1 MTVIVRDVNDNR
13 PQFQRVGC
21 VGRVPRT
28 TPIGSELL
36 TLSAVDFDQ
45 GNSVVYRI
53 VSGNEDGCFSLD
65 PSSGAV
71 GVACDLSDL
80 GISERFVNVTATDG
94 QHFADIMT
102 IRIHLSG
109 GARGEDEVRFEC
121 RETGLDKRLLEMINA
136 AAKRQTGA
144 DDSDPVTELPPL
156 PSRYGQNVHTPEF
169 YDFPVQVINHPL
181 GPSVFGIFLL
191 LLFQEP
197 KKRKRNIHST
207 KKMLQVR
214 VNESVSSG
222 TALIRLRARDRDHGY
237 NGLLVYVISG
247 GDDDSAFQIETETGL
262 LRVVGQLDRERR
274 AGYSLNI
281 TVFDLG
287 QPQRSAWRILP
298 VIVTDVN
305 DNPPRFDRPVISV
318 SIAETAQIGTSVAQL
333 SASDADE
340 GDNAKITFS
349 LAGGESSDLKLD
361 PNTGLLTVSG
371 MLDRERRDFYEV
383 VVVARDGSANGPG
396 LTAKAL
402 VRVRILDVNDV
413 APRFARPWQ
422 VVKIREDMPVGAVVA
437 LVEATDPD
445 LGLGGVVRYSLSS
458 SYASETVE
466 RFSIDRV
473 TGTVRLARRLDFED
487 RSVYNLTVRAKD
499 RGSPSLSSEA
509 YLAVEVVDVNENLY
523 APRFEDFVTEASV
536 RENAPPGTIVAKVT
550 ATDSDPPGDDSR
562 LSYVIRGGTGLG
574 LFSIDNEGQF
584 LSLCNSNLQRN
595 NRLFVCGRTRFPG

>member
-1 MTVIVRDVNDNR
+1 M
-13 PQFQRVGC
+13 
-21 VGRVPRT
+21 
-28 TPIGSELL
+28 LL
-36 TLSAVDFDQ
+36 WWNKS
-45 GNSVVYRI
+45 
-53 VSGNEDGCFSLD
+53 
-65 PSSGAV
+65 
-71 GVACDLSDL
+71 
-80 GISERFVNVTATDG
+80 
-94 QHFADIMT
+94 
-102 IRIHLSG
+102 
-109 GARGEDEVRFEC
+109 
-121 RETGLDKRLLEMINA
+121 
-136 AAKRQTGA
+136 
-144 DDSDPVTELPPL
+144 
-156 PSRYGQNVHTPEF
+156 
-169 YDFPVQVINHPL
+169 
-181 GPSVFGIFLL
+181 
-191 LLFQEP
+191 
-197 KKRKRNIHST
+197 
-207 KKMLQVR
+207 QVR

-247 GDDDSAFQIETETGL
+247 GDDDSAFQIDTESGL
-262 LRVVGQLDRERR
+262 LRVAGQLDREKR
-274 AGYSLNI
+274 AGYSLNV

-287 QPQRSAWRILP
+287 QPQKSAWRILP

-333 SASDADE
+333 SANDADE

-349 LAGGESSDLKLD
+349 LAAGDSSDLKLD

-371 MLDRERRDFYEV
+371 QLDRERRDFYEV
-383 VVVARDGSANGPG
+383 VVIARDGSPNGPG

-413 APRFARPWQ
+413 APRFSRPWQ

-445 LGLGGVVRYSLSS
+445 LGLGGVVRYSLAS

-466 RFSIDRV
+466 SFSIDKV

-523 APRFEDFVTEASV
+523 APRFDDFVTEASV
-536 RENAPPGTIVAKVT
+536 RENAPPGTLVGKVT
-550 ATDSDPPGDDSR
+550 ANDADPSGDDSR
-562 LSYVIRGGTGLG
+562 LSYAIRGGTGLG
-574 LFSIDNEGQF
+574 LFSIDNEGQCF
-584 LSLCNSNLQRN
+584 VVFPFFFCSVAFSQPICVSLAAHLNGSTSHTYTQIL
-595 NRLFVCGRTRFPG
+595 

>member
-1 MTVIVRDVNDNR
+1 M
-13 PQFQRVGC
+13 
-21 VGRVPRT
+21 
-28 TPIGSELL
+28 
-36 TLSAVDFDQ
+36 
-45 GNSVVYRI
+45 
-53 VSGNEDGCFSLD
+53 
-65 PSSGAV
+65 
-71 GVACDLSDL
+71 
-80 GISERFVNVTATDG
+80 
-94 QHFADIMT
+94 
-102 IRIHLSG
+102 
-109 GARGEDEVRFEC
+109 
-121 RETGLDKRLLEMINA
+121 
-136 AAKRQTGA
+136 
-144 DDSDPVTELPPL
+144 
-156 PSRYGQNVHTPEF
+156 
-169 YDFPVQVINHPL
+169 
-181 GPSVFGIFLL
+181 
-191 LLFQEP
+191 
-197 KKRKRNIHST
+197 
-207 KKMLQVR
+207 
-214 VNESVSSG
+214 
-222 TALIRLRARDRDHGY
+222 
-237 NGLLVYVISG
+237 
-247 GDDDSAFQIETETGL
+247 
-262 LRVVGQLDRERR
+262 VGQLDRERR

-550 ATDSDPPGDDSR
+550 ATDADPPGDDSR

>member
-1 MTVIVRDVNDNR
+1 
-13 PQFQRVGC
+13 
-21 VGRVPRT
+21 
-28 TPIGSELL
+28 
-36 TLSAVDFDQ
+36 
-45 GNSVVYRI
+45 
-53 VSGNEDGCFSLD
+53 
-65 PSSGAV
+65 
-71 GVACDLSDL
+71 
-80 GISERFVNVTATDG
+80 
-94 QHFADIMT
+94 
-102 IRIHLSG
+102 
-109 GARGEDEVRFEC
+109 
-121 RETGLDKRLLEMINA
+121 
-136 AAKRQTGA
+136 
-144 DDSDPVTELPPL
+144 
-156 PSRYGQNVHTPEF
+156 
-169 YDFPVQVINHPL
+169 
-181 GPSVFGIFLL
+181 
-191 LLFQEP
+191 
-197 KKRKRNIHST
+197 
-207 KKMLQVR
+207 MLQVR

-247 GDDDSAFQIETETGL
+247 GDDDSVFQIETETGL

-349 LAGGESSDLKLD
+349 LAGGDSSDLKLD

-371 MLDRERRDFYEV
+371 LLDRERRDFYEV
-383 VVVARDGSANGPG
+383 TVVARDGSANGPG
-396 LTAKAL
+396 LTSKAL

-437 LVEATDPD
+437 LVQATDPD

-458 SYASETVE
+458 SYASDSTVE

-523 APRFEDFVTEASV
+523 APRFEDFVSEASV

-550 ATDSDPPGDDSR
+550 ATDADPPGDDSR

-574 LFSIDNEGQF
+574 LFSIDNEGQWQAATKQSAILLAIDGPDF
-584 LSLCNSNLQRN
+584 LAS
-595 NRLFVCGRTRFPG
+595 FFPKK